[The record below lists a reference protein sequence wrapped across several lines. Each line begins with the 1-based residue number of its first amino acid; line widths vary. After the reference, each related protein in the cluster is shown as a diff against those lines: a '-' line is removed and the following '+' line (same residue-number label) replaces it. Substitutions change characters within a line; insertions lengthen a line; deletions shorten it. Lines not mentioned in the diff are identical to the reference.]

1 MADERPASAA
11 PRQTFSKK
19 ERLCAKKD
27 ITLLLNKGRYFSVDG
42 IFRVCLLERKN
53 EGETAGQTENPTQ
66 SSNPSAAKARLLI
79 SVPKRHFK
87 RAVRRNLLKRR
98 IREAYRRIE
107 DDAACK
113 LLQLLPDDLR
123 EEFERVLLPEQTEDG
138 YLLLLIKAADKLS
151 ALIKCLEEEKAGNR
165 EFVKAE
171 KAARDKLVLM
181 KLPEVD
187 IFLEEF
193 IPAYACTLDEL

>member
-98 IREAYRRIE
+98 IREAYRRNKPESSVDMMVIYLPAEILEYAQIE
-107 DDAACK
+107 AAM
-113 LLQLLPDDLR
+113 R
-123 EEFERVLLPEQTEDG
+123 NV
-138 YLLLLIKAADKLS
+138 
-151 ALIKCLEEEKAGNR
+151 
-165 EFVKAE
+165 V
-171 KAARDKLVLM
+171 ARD
-181 KLPEVD
+181 
-187 IFLEEF
+187 
-193 IPAYACTLDEL
+193 DELAKRETHLKTEQR

>member
-42 IFRVCLLERKN
+42 IFRVCILERK
-53 EGETAGQTENPTQ
+53 EGMETAETTI
-66 SSNPSAAKARLLI
+66 SAAPKARLLI

-98 IREAYRRIE
+98 IREAYRRNKPESPVDVMVIYLPAEILEYAPIE
-107 DDAACK
+107 AAM
-113 LLQLLPDDLR
+113 R
-123 EEFERVLLPEQTEDG
+123 EVVARIDER
-138 YLLLLIKAADKLS
+138 
-151 ALIKCLEEEKAGNR
+151 GNR
-165 EFVKAE
+165 TADPRTEQ
-171 KAARDKLVLM
+171 
-181 KLPEVD
+181 P
-187 IFLEEF
+187 
-193 IPAYACTLDEL
+193 

>member
-42 IFRVCLLERKN
+42 IFRVCLLERKS
-53 EGETAGQTENPTQ
+53 EGEPAEQTASPTA
-66 SSNPSAAKARLLI
+66 PARLLI

-98 IREAYRRIE
+98 IREAYRRNKPECSVDMMVIYLPADILEYEPIE
-107 DDAACK
+107 TAMRNVIA
-113 LLQLLPDDLR
+113 
-123 EEFERVLLPEQTEDG
+123 RV
-138 YLLLLIKAADKLS
+138 
-151 ALIKCLEEEKAGNR
+151 
-165 EFVKAE
+165 
-171 KAARDKLVLM
+171 
-181 KLPEVD
+181 
-187 IFLEEF
+187 
-193 IPAYACTLDEL
+193 DELAKRETKLKTEQR

>member
-53 EGETAGQTENPTQ
+53 EGETAGQTENPPQ

-98 IREAYRRIE
+98 IREAYRRNKPESSVDMMVIYLPAEILEYAQIE
-107 DDAACK
+107 AAM
-113 LLQLLPDDLR
+113 R
-123 EEFERVLLPEQTEDG
+123 NVVARV
-138 YLLLLIKAADKLS
+138 
-151 ALIKCLEEEKAGNR
+151 
-165 EFVKAE
+165 
-171 KAARDKLVLM
+171 
-181 KLPEVD
+181 
-187 IFLEEF
+187 
-193 IPAYACTLDEL
+193 DELAKRETHLKTEQR

>member
-53 EGETAGQTENPTQ
+53 EGETAGQTENP
-66 SSNPSAAKARLLI
+66 SAAKARLLI

-98 IREAYRRIE
+98 IREAYRRNKPESSVDMMVIYLPAEILEYAQIE
-107 DDAACK
+107 AAM
-113 LLQLLPDDLR
+113 R
-123 EEFERVLLPEQTEDG
+123 NVVARV
-138 YLLLLIKAADKLS
+138 
-151 ALIKCLEEEKAGNR
+151 
-165 EFVKAE
+165 
-171 KAARDKLVLM
+171 
-181 KLPEVD
+181 
-187 IFLEEF
+187 
-193 IPAYACTLDEL
+193 DELAKRETHLKTEQR